1 MPIDFPNSPSTNDE
15 FTSGSTTWRWDGSVW
30 KVVRDFAPT
39 GATGAVGPTGAVG
52 QTGATGIT
60 GINWT
65 ADFDFIGYSV
75 GDVVQYSGS
84 AYYCNTAI
92 AIGDIMSHIPGSS
105 ARWDL
110 LAAKGAVGA
119 TGVDGPTGPAGSAA
133 ELVDVES
140 IQFDTTASPTILDGT
155 LGWNAADGTLKL
167 GLSDTKQIAIG
178 EEQVYTVRNA
188 TGGTLNKGVAVY
200 ASGVESSGR
209 ISVSP
214 YIADGSI
221 REVRFMGIVAENI
234 SNGVNGFVQEFG
246 YITGLDT
253 RGTAS
258 TAFSVG
264 NETWAAGDILYVH
277 PTVAGKLT
285 NVKPQHEVVVAIIII
300 RHQNT
305 GVIFVRPSSGG
316 HIEDIHDINITGVTG
331 GDVLAYN
338 SSTQLW
344 ENSSDY
350 ATLVSGVVPDEQLP
364 DDIVRTDG
372 LTGALGDY
380 IPSSEKGSTGG
391 VAELDITGKVP
402 ADQLPPDFDV
412 SATTPP
418 ASPQEGDAWYDS
430 ASGNLYVYY
439 DSYWVEAA
447 SANDGPTGNT
457 GATGPTGPQGT
468 SINVIGT
475 VADTGSLPPTGATN
489 DAYIVTADGDL
500 YIWDGAAW
508 TSVGQ
513 IVGPVGPTG
522 SQGVTGATG
531 PEGEATLTRFRYT
544 AVGGETG
551 VSGADDNAVTLTY
564 VAGKEQV
571 HLNGVLLVRGQDY
584 TATNG
589 TSITALTAL
598 EANDVVEIITFGS
611 FNVANVIE
619 PSIIDAKG
627 DLLVGTAADTV
638 GRVAVGTNG
647 QYLQADSSA
656 TAGVK
661 WATVAGYSAP
671 TLGSTSIASG
681 ATVTTVVGLTKIR
694 SDQFTTLDADGYE
707 IDLELMTIMGAF

>member
-52 QTGATGIT
+52 ATGATGIT

-75 GDVVQYSGS
+75 GDVVQYNGS

-92 AIGDIMSHIPGSS
+92 ASGDIMSHIPGSS

-119 TGVDGPTGPAGSAA
+119 TGADGPTGPTGSAA
-133 ELVDVES
+133 ELVNVES

-221 REVRFMGIVAENI
+221 REVRFMGLVAENI

-264 NETWAAGDILYVH
+264 DETWAAGDILYVH

-316 HIEDIHDINITGVTG
+316 HLEDIHDINITGVTG

-372 LTGALGDY
+372 LSSSLGDY
-380 IPSSEKGSTGG
+380 IPLSQKGETGG

-402 ADQLPPDFDV
+402 AAQLPPDFDV

-468 SINVIGT
+468 SISVQGT

-513 IVGPVGPTG
+513 IVGPQGPTG
-522 SQGVTGATG
+522 SQGETGATG
-531 PEGEATLTRFRYT
+531 LT
-544 AVGGETG
+544 
-551 VSGADDNAVTLTY
+551 GAD
-564 VAGKEQV
+564 
-571 HLNGVLLVRGQDY
+571 
-584 TATNG
+584 
-589 TSITALTAL
+589 
-598 EANDVVEIITFGS
+598 
-611 FNVANVIE
+611 
-619 PSIIDAKG
+619 
-627 DLLVGTAADTV
+627 
-638 GRVAVGTNG
+638 
-647 QYLQADSSA
+647 
-656 TAGVK
+656 
-661 WATVAGYSAP
+661 
-671 TLGSTSIASG
+671 G
-681 ATVTTVVGLTKIR
+681 ATGPTGA
-694 SDQFTTLDADGYE
+694 DADALG
-707 IDLELMTIMGAF
+707 ITIMTIMQAY